1 MMLNF
6 FRKMINSLAKYL
18 LQFSE
23 YLSILLMVLLTLI
36 ILVNVILRYI
46 FGMPF
51 GWAEEIAQ
59 LLIVWAVC
67 IAMGI
72 ALHKGMHIGIIIILQ
87 SLPHKLSHIIKRYSN
102 FLILAALIIIVRD
115 GLNLTIH
122 SAIGILPAS
131 GISQIWLYL
140 PVPIGCSFMIIYII
154 DDLLNGREDANI
166 GRGK

>member
-6 FRKMINSLAKYL
+6 FKKIINTIAKYL

-23 YLSILLMVLLTLI
+23 YASILLMILLSSI
-36 ILVNVILRYI
+36 IIVNVILRYI
-46 FGMPF
+46 FGTPF

-72 ALHKGMHIGIIIILQ
+72 ALQKGMHIGIIFILE
-87 SLPHKLSHIIKRYSN
+87 SLPRKLSHIIKRYSML
-102 FLILAALIIIVRD
+102 LILATLIIIARD

-131 GISQIWLYL
+131 GISQIWLYM
-140 PVPIGCSFMIIYII
+140 PVPIGCGLMIIYII
-154 DDLLNGREDANI
+154 DDLLNSREDANL
-166 GRGK
+166 GGQK